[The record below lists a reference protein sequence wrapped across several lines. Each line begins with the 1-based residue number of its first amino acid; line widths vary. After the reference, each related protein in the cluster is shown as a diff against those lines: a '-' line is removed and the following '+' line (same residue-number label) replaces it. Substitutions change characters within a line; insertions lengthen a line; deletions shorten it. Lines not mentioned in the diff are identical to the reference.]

1 MVIFLLI
8 FSLVSSPVFAAI
20 NRDKTIY
27 TISKSNV
34 EPGIKQVK
42 QQGIL
47 ERFGFKR
54 KNRTKQKGQGF
65 FSKFNLRRQKRP
77 IRKVQQKPHRQGFL
91 SRFRLRPNRNQLPK
105 NQKRGF
111 LQRFG
116 IGKT

>member
-1 MVIFLLI
+1 M
-8 FSLVSSPVFAAI
+8 FSLVSHPVFAAI

-42 QQGIL
+42 QEGIL

-54 KNRTKQKGQGF
+54 KNRIKQKGQGF
-65 FSKFNLRRQKRP
+65 FSKFNLRRQTPSKP
-77 IRKVQQKPHRQGFL
+77 KVQQKLHRQGFL
-91 SRFRLRPNRNQLPK
+91 SRFKLRSKRNQLPK
-105 NQKRGF
+105 KQKRGF